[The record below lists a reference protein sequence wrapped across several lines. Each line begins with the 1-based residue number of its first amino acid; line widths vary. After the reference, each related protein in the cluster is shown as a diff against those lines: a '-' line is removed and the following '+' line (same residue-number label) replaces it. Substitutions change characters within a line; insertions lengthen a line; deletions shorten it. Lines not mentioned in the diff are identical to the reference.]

1 MESRLLASGPMA
13 GQETVEQ
20 ELTPAQVAELG
31 DVQLVDVRTDPEY
44 EAGHLAGARHAP
56 LEQIPSL
63 VPELDRERPVVFYC
77 RVGERSALASE
88 AFRGAGFEAY
98 TMAGGLL
105 AWAED
110 GRPLE
115 PEGGEVAQH
124 SSIPDF

>member
-1 MESRLLASGPMA
+1 MA
-13 GQETVEQ
+13 EQETVEQ

-31 DVQLVDVRTDPEY
+31 DVQLVDVRTEAEY
-44 EAGHLAGARHAP
+44 EAGHLTGARHVP
-56 LEQIPSL
+56 LEQVPS
-63 VPELDRERPVVFYC
+63 VASELDAGRPLVFYC
-77 RVGERSALASE
+77 RVGERSALAAE

-98 TMAGGLL
+98 TMSGGLV